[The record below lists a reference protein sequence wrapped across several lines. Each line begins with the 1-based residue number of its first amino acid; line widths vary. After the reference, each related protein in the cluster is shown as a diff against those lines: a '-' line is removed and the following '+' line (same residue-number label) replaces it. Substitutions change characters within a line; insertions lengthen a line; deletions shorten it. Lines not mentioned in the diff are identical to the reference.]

1 MNRLFIY
8 RKKDVHYQFIKFT
21 TKRPG
26 LSDVDSLEECE
37 GKCIYMVQINN
48 KEVDE
53 QKKAKTIADIT

>member
-1 MNRLFIY
+1 MFIIS
-8 RKKDVHYQFIKFT
+8 KQKFLKFT

-26 LSDVDSLEECE
+26 LPYSLGECE

-53 QKKAKTIADIT
+53 QKKAKTISRIK

>member
-1 MNRLFIY
+1 MFIIS
-8 RKKDVHYQFIKFT
+8 KQKFIKFT